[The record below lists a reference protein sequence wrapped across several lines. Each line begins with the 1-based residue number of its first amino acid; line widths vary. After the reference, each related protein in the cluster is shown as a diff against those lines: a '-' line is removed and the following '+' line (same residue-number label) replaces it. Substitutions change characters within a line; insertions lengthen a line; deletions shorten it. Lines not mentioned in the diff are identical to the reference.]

1 MAMAVL
7 ERFAVL
13 SSPDLDE
20 FRHSVSQFLTPHRL
34 TPLAGNTA
42 GVHTDLSKTSV
53 GPVSLVYCRNSGV
66 ELGVHLTEN
75 VDYYDINLALHGRN
89 RVTFGRDEVVVDASR
104 AAVISPR
111 MRVDMRLSDDY
122 RQLHVRIERQ
132 ALTDHLEAM
141 LGRSAPAV
149 IRFEPDMDLTGP
161 AARGWLRTVRI
172 LLQDLDQPAG
182 LAEHLLAAAPWANL
196 LMTGLL
202 LAQPNNYSPQLE
214 RIDAGLRQPTP
225 VRRAMDVIECDP
237 SADLS
242 VDRLARAVRMTPR
255 SLQRHFRSAL
265 GVSPHE
271 YVQQVRLAR
280 VHEELRLAEPGT
292 VTVTEVALRWGF
304 THVPRFAGLYRKRY
318 GTPPSQTLRDAL

>member
-1 MAMAVL
+1 MGVL

-34 TPLAGNTA
+34 TPLAPSRSS
-42 GVHTDLSKTSV
+42 VRTDLSKVSV
-53 GPVSLVYCRNSGV
+53 GPVSLVYCRNRGV
-66 ELGVHLTEN
+66 ELGVHLTEQ
-75 VDYYDINLALHGRN
+75 VDYYDVNLSLHGHN
-89 RVTFGRDEVVVDASR
+89 RVVFGRDEVVVDQDR

-122 RQLHVRIERQ
+122 RQLHVRVERQ
-132 ALTDHLEAM
+132 ALTEHLEAM
-141 LGRSAPAV
+141 LGRPAAAV
-149 IRFEPDMDLTGP
+149 IRFEPEMDLTGR
-161 AARGWLRTVRI
+161 AAGSWARTVRL
-172 LLQDLDQPAG
+172 LLQELDEPES
-182 LAEHLLAAAPWANL
+182 LAERSLGTAPWANL

-214 RIDAGLRQPTP
+214 RLASGLRQPTP
-225 VRRAMDVIECDP
+225 VRRVMELIERDP
-237 SADLS
+237 SGDLS
-242 VDRLARAVRMTPR
+242 VERLARAVRMTPR
-255 SLQRHFRSAL
+255 SLQRHFRSSL

-280 VHEELRLAEPGT
+280 AHEELRVAEPRS

-318 GTPPSQTLRDAL
+318 GTNPSQTLRDAF